1 MKTRT
6 GLRHLMTGMTL
17 IIFLIGCGIVHSQQK
32 AQAQDIDPQK
42 KAALDDA
49 MRNGLLTQQE
59 YNAKLQALKAATAP
73 ARPAASTP
81 ARPAAPGIDPSRMA
95 AGRADDGRSTPK
107 GMQTA
112 FIHDPVLDQDAFG
125 VRFPAKWHF
134 QGTILQGTQ
143 CSSIPFPVFR
153 AFSPDG
159 LTVLEGLPRFDW
171 GWGGLWR
178 YATDQGDCL
187 PLKEAMSAKD
197 SLKYISA
204 MLNVEYI
211 GEEPVPQYMVD
222 AGNANLKQLSD
233 AYAPL
238 WRNSGSQPPVQTE
251 QMARAT
257 VRYRNG
263 SFTMKGLLHATVD
276 CSQVYYTS
284 VVPGAPPEV
293 SNSCWAL
300 VGYIHAPEAQYQAA
314 ITLLDQAG
322 GFDIPEFFSA
332 WMANSNQKAQ
342 AVIAGIRIEG
352 DRALAA
358 NAAQFEHTQ
367 KVRQQM
373 HEEFMSTMQRG
384 TTLSM
389 NRANEIAN
397 RNHTIASDWVD
408 YSLDQQTV
416 RDPNTGQINKVS
428 SAYTYTWIDSSGTV
442 SYQTLYPDANPNGV
456 LQGNWTRQQQ
466 VHGDGT
472 NK

>member
-95 AGRADDGRSTPK
+95 SGGADGNRPTPK

-112 FIHDPVLDQDAFG
+112 FVHDPVLDQDAFG
-125 VRFPAKWHF
+125 VWFPAKWHF
-134 QGTILQGTQ
+134 QGTLLQGTQ

-197 SLKYISA
+197 FLKYISA

-222 AGNANLKQLSD
+222 AGNANIKQLSD

-293 SNSCWAL
+293 SNSCMAQ

-314 ITLLDQAG
+314 IALLDQAG
-322 GFDIPEFFSA
+322 GFGIPEWTSA
-332 WMANSNQKAQ
+332 WMANSNRQAQ
-342 AVIAGIRIEG
+342 AVIDGIRIAG

-373 HEEFMSTMQRG
+373 HEEFMSTLQRG

-397 RNHTIASDWVD
+397 RNHTITSDWVD

-416 RDPNTGQINKVS
+416 RDPNTDRKSV
-428 SAYTYTWIDSSGTV
+428 V
-442 SYQTLYPDANPNGV
+442 
-456 LQGNWTRQQQ
+456 
-466 VHGDGT
+466 
-472 NK
+472 